1 MKRIWVC
8 LALVVLSVGIFLN
21 PQVNVTAQE
30 DEAVKEFSWD
40 EYGITLTIPG
50 NWEARTGSQN
60 YDLALVSPEALA
72 GGSGSFIIWVY
83 YPSLGQGATLQSAME
98 TMLAD
103 MASTSELEP
112 YTVAGIEGLHFIYN
126 DTESNMNYDTILI
139 PYGDQGGVFLITVSL
154 PVEGEDLTTPILEST
169 VIEPVK
175 VDEAAVDAAWQTS
188 LADSG
193 KLLYG
198 PADAPVRIFEILSY
212 TCSHCANSSHATDR
226 LLALEADPGHIQFEW
241 GMINNNDFAGAASKA
256 AYCATEQGKGY
267 TAYKALWKGYF
278 ELGPEAAFT
287 VDGIVGILDDIDGL
301 DTDALKSCVESDKYD
316 AALADI
322 NTRATEVGMT
332 GTPSFLLASGDDP
345 LDFMITPD
353 GTDWSGE
360 IPVYVLRGII
370 SGVTEKGMTVQ
381 EAVNDLFGVDTTAT
395 PAAPEDD
402 AQPSGTESADK
413 SQVIPA
419 SNSGDTKTASTTQA
433 DEDDKESDDSRM
445 IVVGGAVLLA
455 GAAAV
460 MVVVS
465 RRQVPPATAESTAD
479 ISTDDVLNETS
490 DNDSDSS
497 SDNN

>member
-1 MKRIWVC
+1 MKRILVG
-8 LALVVLSVGIFLN
+8 LALVVLSAGIFLN
-21 PQVNVTAQE
+21 PQVNVTAQ
-30 DEAVKEFSWD
+30 DDKAVKEFNWD
-40 EYGITLTIPG
+40 EFGISVTLPG
-50 NWEARTGSQN
+50 DWNAQTGSQN

-72 GGSGSFIIWVY
+72 SGTGSFIIWAY

-112 YTVAGIEGLHFIYN
+112 YTVAGIEGLHFIHT
-126 DTESNMNYDTILI
+126 DAESNMNFDTILI
-139 PYGDQGGVFLITVSL
+139 PYSDQGGVFLITVAL
-154 PVEGEDLTTPILEST
+154 PVEGDDVTTPILESV

-175 VDEAAVDAAWQTS
+175 VDAAAVDTAWQAS

-198 PADAPVRIFEILSY
+198 PADAPVKIFEIFSY
-212 TCSHCANSSHATDR
+212 TCSHCGSSSHATDR

-241 GMINNNDFAGAASKA
+241 GMLNNNDYAGVASKA
-256 AYCATEQGKGY
+256 TYCAAEQGKGY
-267 TAYKALWKGYF
+267 TTYKALWKGYY

-287 VDGIVGILDDIDGL
+287 VDGVVGILDEIEGL
-301 DTDALKSCVESDKYD
+301 DTDALKSCAESDKYD
-316 AALADI
+316 AALAAI

-345 LDFMITPD
+345 VDFMVTPD

-360 IPVYVLRGII
+360 IPVYILREII
-370 SGVTEKGMTVQ
+370 SSVTEEGLTVQ
-381 EAVNDLFGVDTTAT
+381 EAVNALFGVDATAS
-395 PAAPEDD
+395 PE
-402 AQPSGTESADK
+402 ATESADT
-413 SQVIPA
+413 SQAVPA
-419 SNSGDTKTASTTQA
+419 PDSSDTKTASATKA
-433 DEDDKESDDSRM
+433 DEDDQESDDSRM

-465 RRQVPPATAESTAD
+465 RRQVPSASDDSTGEVDTPDATTHADENEPASDTS
-479 ISTDDVLNETS
+479 SDDS
-490 DNDSDSS
+490 GSDSS
-497 SDNN
+497 D